1 MKAKLIF
8 DLPEE
13 THEWRN
19 AIDGCKMRSVLWET
33 REKITDKLRSDG
45 LTNKETKLI
54 RELLDQFLEI
64 LQDHNIDLDA

>member
-19 AIDGCKMRSVLWET
+19 AIDGSKMFSALWET

-54 RELLDQFLEI
+54 RELLDDFLEI